1 LITGNLKI
9 PHFSGNRVNQDLHRQ
24 LMAHAEVP
32 LSMSAKMF

>member
-1 LITGNLKI
+1 MG
-9 PHFSGNRVNQDLHRQ
+9 GYRVNQNLHRQ